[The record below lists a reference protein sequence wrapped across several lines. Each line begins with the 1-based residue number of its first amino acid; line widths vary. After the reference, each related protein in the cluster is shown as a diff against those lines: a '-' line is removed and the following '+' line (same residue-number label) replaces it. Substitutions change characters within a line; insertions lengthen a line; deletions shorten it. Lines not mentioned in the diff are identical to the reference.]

1 MEARTIILS
10 LLLTY
15 QAALAKPSKTFEVQR
30 PDGGEVKVLLADQN
44 TDKTISWLKR
54 QKADFSQRHIFLF
67 DTPDL
72 SLHQAGV
79 ILRIRRKQ
87 DDSYDVTAKIR
98 DREIKELPNI
108 SKKSKKHFE
117 CEWDVIQD
125 TFMSC
130 ALVKKQKKILG
141 SIDMRNPQS
150 YFDIDQKRLI
160 GSRADIS
167 WKNIKSFDRINAAKW
182 KLDPE
187 DIPPISFELWSLPN
201 GKRFIEASRK
211 FGGDNPEKERADLLD
226 FLKENDLAIAKDQTS
241 KVQLAL
247 ESLK

>member
-1 MEARTIILS
+1 MEAGTIILS

-15 QAALAKPSKTFEVQR
+15 QVALGKPSKTFEVQR
-30 PDGGEVKVLLADQN
+30 PEGGEIKVLLSDQN
-44 TDKTISWLKR
+44 TNETINWLKR

-87 DDSYDVTAKIR
+87 DDSYDVTTKIR
-98 DREIKELPNI
+98 DREIVEFPDI
-108 SKKSKKHFE
+108 SKKSKKHLK
-117 CEWDVIQD
+117 CEWDIIQES
-125 TFMSC
+125 FMSC

-150 YFDIDQKRLI
+150 YFDSDQKKLI
-160 GSRADIS
+160 NSRTDIS
-167 WKNIKSFDRINAAKW
+167 WKNVRSFDRINAAKW
-182 KLDPE
+182 KLDSDNMPTV
-187 DIPPISFELWSLPN
+187 SFELWSLPN
-201 GKRFIEASRK
+201 GKRFIEVSK
-211 FGGDNPEKERADLLD
+211 EFDGDDFKKEKEELLE
-226 FLKENDLAIAKDQTS
+226 FLRKNDLVVAKDQIS
-241 KVQLAL
+241 KTQLAL